1 MKKAKLTLA
10 LVAGLVGTIGLS
22 SCNEVT
28 YNEGVVLT
36 YVDASGNRQNYTA
49 KELLGE
55 YEKGSGA
62 ASTSFDKVYELLI
75 RNYYNGT
82 KKDELNSINKEA
94 NNQVNGL
101 KNQADENANSNGT
114 TYQEEF
120 EKILSSN
127 GVDTESELFSLKQY
141 EIEKERFEAD
151 FYYNNLET
159 MRDGS
164 VLETATAAEEA
175 IWGKNDEGYLLS
187 KMPYHVR
194 HILVKVSA
202 ANGALTQ
209 GKITESEAKNLA
221 TVIKLLAGEG
231 ASETNPR
238 QTFGAI
244 AATYSEDGSNK
255 IYGDLKIM
263 DKDTSFVNEF
273 KLGVFAYDALYNKTT
288 TEYRTANKDR
298 LLPTDTENTVLVGG
312 VETPVKDVFTDGEED
327 DDGNRTGIGQI
338 PYGAAIALLDAAEE
352 TGSKLAYKVN
362 DGNEVFYPRN
372 VLFNKYFNKHNVCV
386 ITPRDVDYNLRDGS
400 SGTVAGTEVHDEKY
414 NGVPSATYAA
424 LPGFQRDTTGIVELH
439 TGENVLTN
447 SEGQIVLAVRAG
459 SSGSYEGVH
468 FIVVD
473 RSALDLYGSKLEDG
487 KALTEVTTTAKEAS
501 GVYTENRANLSDY
514 YNTYDPSN
522 AKYPSYA
529 IPDGLE
535 KLTTFVNRWKQQSTE
550 WKSRANEV
558 VSAIK
563 GYNSNMSSYIFEKLV
578 LGEYG
583 DGAKITFK
591 DENVQKLVE
600 SYVKEKRVKTAS
612 DSENS
617 WEETWKT
624 YAEYLIHQE
633 EIRKGNGKGTG
644 ELISETC
651 AIGYLTAD
659 AQNETGVWA
668 KGGACYGK

>member
-62 ASTSFDKVYELLI
+62 ASTSFDKVYELLV

-82 KKDELNSINKEA
+82 KKDELDSINKEA

-159 MRDGS
+159 MRNNS
-164 VLETATAAEEA
+164 VLETATAADEA
-175 IWGKNDEGYLLS
+175 TWGKNDEGYLLT

-202 ANGALTQ
+202 SNGALTQ
-209 GKITESEAKNLA
+209 AKITESEAKNLA
-221 TVIKLLAGEG
+221 TVIKLLAGDG
-231 ASETNPR
+231 VTETNPR

-298 LLPTDTENTVLVGG
+298 LLPTDDTNTVLVNG
-312 VETPVKDVFTDGEED
+312 VETPVKTVFENGETD
-327 DDGNRTGIGQI
+327 DDGHNTGIGQI
-338 PYGAAIALLDAAEE
+338 PYGAAIALLAAAEE

-386 ITPRDVDYNLRDGS
+386 ITPRDVDYNLQDGS
-400 SGTVAGTEVHDEKY
+400 SGTVNGSYVENEKY
-414 NGVPSATYAA
+414 NGVPSADYAA
-424 LPGFQRDTTGIVELH
+424 LPGFSRDTTGIVELH
-439 TGENVLTN
+439 SGENVLTN

-459 SSGSYEGVH
+459 SAGSYEGVH

-473 RSALDLYGSKLEDG
+473 RSALDQYGSVLEEG
-487 KALTEVTTTAKEAS
+487 KALAEATTSAKVDGA
-501 GVYTENRANLSDY
+501 YTENRADLEDY

-522 AKYPSYA
+522 AKYPTYA
-529 IPDGLE
+529 SGE

-550 WKSRANEV
+550 WKGRANEV

-563 GYNSNMSSYIFEKLV
+563 GYNPNMSTYIFEKLV
-578 LGEYG
+578 LGEYDNG
-583 DGAKITFK
+583 SKITFN
-591 DENVQKLVE
+591 DEKVQGLVE
-600 SYVKEKRVKTAS
+600 SYVREKRIKSAN
-612 DSENS
+612 DSEVS
-617 WEETWKT
+617 WEETWKG
-624 YAEYLIHQE
+624 YAEYLIHQN

-659 AQNETGVWA
+659 AQNEAGVWA